1 MTEFNYYE
9 WLGKVLVNAEIKHFM
24 HMNSRMEIW
33 RKGYGL
39 LCDVN
44 GILYVYKKP

>member
-1 MTEFNYYE
+1 MVEHLDFP
-9 WLGKVLVNAEIKHFM
+9 GKAEHWKHVKA
-24 HMNSRMEIW
+24 RMQVW

-44 GILYVYKKP
+44 GQLYVYAQQEA